1 MSEIIR
7 GLFRGNLDVLERP
20 FDALSRENI
29 TFNQMEALTEKMEE
43 KIPSEFHPML
53 EEYKTSMMELMDAAC
68 EEEYLSGYQLGVRM
82 MVAAWPDQGKQ
93 T

>member
-7 GLFRGNLDVLERP
+7 DLFRGDLKSIERP

-29 TFNQMEALTEKMEE
+29 TFNQMEALTEEMEK
-43 KIPSEFHPML
+43 KIPVEYHPLL
-53 EEYKTSMMELMDAAC
+53 EQYKTSMLELLDAAC

-82 MVAAWPDQGKQ
+82 MIAAWPENKNE